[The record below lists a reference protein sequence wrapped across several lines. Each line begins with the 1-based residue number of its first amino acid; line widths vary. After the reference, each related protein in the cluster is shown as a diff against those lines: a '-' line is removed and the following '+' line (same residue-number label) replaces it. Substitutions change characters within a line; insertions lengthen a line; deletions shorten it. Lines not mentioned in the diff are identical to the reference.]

1 MNQSTFRTAEF
12 ISKKIKKEKLT
23 EVVIETGE
31 KNKFIPE
38 ENKFIVTKEF
48 LANTFGLF
56 SFCKTLKR
64 VDLSKL
70 DFSEITSMV
79 CWFEVCTSLEE
90 IIFPKQ
96 ANCKNLKDLSNSFSG
111 VELTSLDLSFMEIP
125 EETIVEIHHMFTGS
139 HKLKKV
145 TMPKLTTEHLEQVFQ
160 HCSNLEHIIA
170 PIIIKSKRKLPMHQ
184 CFMNNKSLQ
193 VVDFSEAELNFN
205 LEEMLK
211 IHAENIKEVP
221 DTCKFIT
228 K

>member
-1 MNQSTFRTAEF
+1 MKQISFKTAEF

-23 EVVIETGE
+23 EVIVETGE

-38 ENKFIVTKEF
+38 ENKFVVTKE
-48 LANTFGLF
+48 LLSKKFGLF
-56 SFCKTLKR
+56 EFCKTLKK
-64 VDLSKL
+64 VDLSNL
-70 DFSEITSMV
+70 DFSEITSMI
-79 CWFEVCTSLEE
+79 CWFSICPELEE
-90 IIFPKQ
+90 IIFPKK
-96 ANCKNLKDLSNSFSG
+96 ANCKKLTDLSNSFSG

-125 EETIVEIHHMFTGS
+125 EDTIVSIHNMFTGS

-145 TMPKLTTEHLEQVFQ
+145 VMPKLTTDHFEQVFQ

-170 PIIIKSKRKLPMHQ
+170 PITIKSKRKLPMHQ

-205 LEEMLK
+205 LEEMIK

-221 DTCKFIT
+221 ETCKFIT